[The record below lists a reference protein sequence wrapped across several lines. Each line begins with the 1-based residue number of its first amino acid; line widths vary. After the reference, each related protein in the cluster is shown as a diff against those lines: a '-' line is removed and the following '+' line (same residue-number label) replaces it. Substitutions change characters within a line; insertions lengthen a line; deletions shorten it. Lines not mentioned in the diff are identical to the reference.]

1 RPILVSGWTGL
12 GTNTGGG
19 PLSASNNE
27 PRSIEVRSEAAE
39 LRITWEE
46 GSVQV
51 LSLRGLRQACPCA
64 ECGDGRRKAEQEGGL
79 HMLTGREEMASEE
92 VASVRPVGRYAI
104 QITWEDG
111 HNTGI
116 YTYDRLRG
124 MG

>member
-1 RPILVSGWTGL
+1 
-12 GTNTGGG
+12 
-19 PLSASNNE
+19 
-27 PRSIEVRSEAAE
+27 
-39 LRITWEE
+39 
-46 GSVQV
+46 
-51 LSLRGLRQACPCA
+51 
-64 ECGDGRRKAEQEGGL
+64 
-79 HMLTGREEMASEE
+79 MLTGREEMASEE